1 VTESTE
7 FSRIAATAATLGDDA
22 ADRHRFL
29 DKHVLLTGEGDFLQ
43 TANGRHCLLAA
54 LHLLPRIC
62 ANVAVALPEGDLLD
76 EARAVAA
83 RIAFRQQIEFVVPG
97 SDADSFDS
105 ILSVGTRVHP
115 GRPWTVFHND
125 GWLARVSSG
134 GTDLRTPVG
143 RTNPISAL
151 AAASLGVADTFK
163 RLLGLRPS
171 RGPLCDG
178 LSWSLATY
186 GVDADDVGP
195 ELPDNLPVDLLLGGA
210 GAIGNGVLFLLSRL
224 PLRGRILVVD
234 SQKFGPENLGTCILI
249 GPEDLDTPKVVL
261 AERLLAGDVVAKGF
275 HEPLESFIRRLGSEM
290 PYPKTIVGALDN
302 IDARHSLQDLWP
314 DLMLDGAIGP
324 FLCQASRHPI
334 EGDVACARCLFRH
347 PAGERAEVVAS
358 RATGLTIDRAAMPD
372 AVVEAS
378 DLAAAPAAKRAWLA
392 RQLGK
397 PICSVVSEATTREL
411 SDVKRDGF
419 EPSVPFV
426 ATLASSMIVAELVK
440 AATQVDSVIEP
451 RFQFDVLRGPATGQ
465 LLPQERRRDCYCT
478 ARTQSITTW
487 RRTRANG

>member
-1 VTESTE
+1 MTESTE

-29 DKHVLLTGEGDFLQ
+29 DKHVLLTGEADFLQ
-43 TANGRHCLLAA
+43 TANGHHSLLAA
-54 LHLLPRIC
+54 LYLLPRIC

-83 RIAFRQQIEFVVPG
+83 RIAFRQQIRFVLPG
-97 SDADSFDS
+97 SEADSFDS

-134 GTDLRTPVG
+134 FDLRTPIG

-171 RGPLCDG
+171 RGQLCDG

-195 ELPDNLPVDLLLGGA
+195 ELPDNLPLDLLLGGA
-210 GAIGNGVLFLLSRL
+210 GAIGNGILFLLSRL
-224 PLRGRILVVD
+224 PLRGRVLVVD
-234 SQKFGPENLGTCILI
+234 AQKFGPENLGTCMLM
-249 GPEDLDTPKVVL
+249 GAEDLGTPKVVL
-261 AERLLAGDVVAKGF
+261 AERLLGGDVVAKGF

-302 IDARHSLQDLWP
+302 IDGRHSLQDLWP

-358 RATGLTIDRAAMPD
+358 RATGLAIDRAAMPD
-372 AVVEAS
+372 AIVEAA
-378 DLAAAPAAKRAWLA
+378 DVAAAPPAKRDWLA
-392 RQLGK
+392 GQLGK

-411 SDVKRDGF
+411 SKAKRDGF

-426 ATLASSMIVAELVK
+426 ATLASSMVVAELVK
-440 AATQVDSVIEP
+440 AATHVDSVIEP

-465 LLPQERRRDCYCT
+465 LLPQERRRDCICKT
-478 ARTQSITTW
+478 RTPSITSW
-487 RRTRANG
+487 RRGRASG